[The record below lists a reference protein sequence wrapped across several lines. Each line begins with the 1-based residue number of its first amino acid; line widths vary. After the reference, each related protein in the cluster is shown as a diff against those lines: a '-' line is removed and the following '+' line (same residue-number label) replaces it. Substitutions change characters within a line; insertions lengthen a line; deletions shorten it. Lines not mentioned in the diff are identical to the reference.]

1 MMHEATKE
9 KKKCFCLRCLR
20 SAHGPFALQLTRF
33 ASQNFIQA
41 LLNSLIFPSLSFR
54 FLPFFFTCCCS
65 VWNPVLLLL
74 LLTTSPR
81 PRAATTSSRGTVGVG
96 GVDQNDRVE
105 NHTNCTDIKIRMWR
119 KTMRMAAVGKP
130 CKQWHILERLY
141 MHVGVKLCQD
151 HVENY
156 SIRQSQ
162 IEIGSDMGANTN
174 LHVFFSAMWR
184 VIVVCFGFVFSPNGA
199 AALCAMPSSST
210 KKIFTW
216 VRFFFPLT
224 LKFCLMSIWWHLR
237 PSWWK

>member
-1 MMHEATKE
+1 MHEATKE

-20 SAHGPFALQLTRF
+20 STHGPFALQLTRF

-41 LLNSLIFPSLSFR
+41 LLNSLIFPSLLFR
-54 FLPFFFTCCCS
+54 FLPFFY
-65 VWNPVLLLL
+65 VLLFSLK
-74 LLTTSPR
+74 SRPPPPHHQPPPPR
-81 PRAATTSSRGTVGVG
+81 SHHIKQRHGGRLG

-105 NHTNCTDIKIRMWR
+105 NHTNCRDIKIRMWR

-216 VRFFFPLT
+216 VTFFFP
-224 LKFCLMSIWWHLR
+224 WH
-237 PSWWK
+237 